1 MKFNISLQQKK
12 VAKTYKNE
20 LKEKSMDEKKV
31 GVIVLVFEILG
42 TMSHFYVCVARITNS
57 MFLKIYGFESWNVNL
72 SIYTKFTIFDE

>member
-42 TMSHFYVCVARITNS
+42 VARITNS